1 MKPQNVSEEQAVAV
15 ACQAF
20 EDGLFLVVIDGT
32 EYRELDAQVF
42 VQPDSQLTFIRLT
55 LLAGG

>member
-1 MKPQNVSEEQAVAV
+1 MQPVDEEESVAV

-20 EDGLFLVVIDGT
+20 EDGLFLVVIDG
-32 EYRELDAQVF
+32 EDYREIDREIHL
-42 VQPDSQLTFIRLT
+42 QPDSRVAFVRLT